1 MMPGL
6 PRIGRLTNMPLFHS
20 DPSECLQ
27 HSLTHV
33 AMPASGAVTTG
44 CLLTV
49 YGRVNFLVCRRLV

>member
-6 PRIGRLTNMPLFHS
+6 PRMSRLTKMPLFHKL
-20 DPSECLQ
+20 PSECLQ

-49 YGRVNFLVCRRLV
+49 YGRVNFFGRRRLV

>member
-6 PRIGRLTNMPLFHS
+6 SRMSRLTKMPLFHS

-27 HSLTHV
+27 HNLTHA

-49 YGRVNFLVCRRLV
+49 